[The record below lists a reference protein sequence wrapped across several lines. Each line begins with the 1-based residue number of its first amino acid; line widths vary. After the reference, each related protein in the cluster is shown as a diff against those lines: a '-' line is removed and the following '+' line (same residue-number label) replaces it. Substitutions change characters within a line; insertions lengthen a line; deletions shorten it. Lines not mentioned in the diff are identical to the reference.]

1 MKRRN
6 YYDDDALF
14 LLLVIVLW
22 FVFIGIIGFTV
33 IRCLERYYMKDA
45 ALLAGLLL
53 GMILSTLYIAF
64 PRKDD

>member
-1 MKRRN
+1 M
-6 YYDDDALF
+6 
-14 LLLVIVLW
+14 
-22 FVFIGIIGFTV
+22 GIIGFTV
-33 IRCLERYYMKDA
+33 IRCLERDYMKDA